1 MALTPTLNIAL
12 KAARRAAAIM
22 NRAALDLNRVAV
34 AQKGTHDFVTEV
46 DRACEKIIIDTL
58 KDAYPDYAVLAEESG
73 ESGNF
78 EEAEFCWIIDPLDGT
93 TNFIHGFPHYA
104 ISIALANAGQIQ
116 QALIFDPN
124 KNELFTATKGA
135 GAYLNEKRIRVSRRT
150 KLSEALIGTGFPY
163 KEFHKTPIFLNMLGE
178 LFKKCVGLRRP
189 GAASLDL
196 AYVAAGRYDGFFE
209 FGLKPWDIAA
219 GALLITEAGGLIA
232 TPEETEDFLKTGDII
247 AATPKIFAQLL
258 KIIQKSAVN
267 A

>member
-12 KAARRAAAIM
+12 KAARRAAGIM

-46 DRACEKIIIDTL
+46 DRQCEQIIIETL

-73 ESGNF
+73 ESGNV

-104 ISIALANAGQIQ
+104 ISIALANEGQIQ
-116 QALIFDPN
+116 QSLIFDPN

-150 KLSEALIGTGFPY
+150 KLSESLIGTGFPY
-163 KEFHKTPIFLNMLGE
+163 KEFEKTPIFLNMLGE
-178 LFKKCVGLRRP
+178 LFKQCVGLRRP

-219 GALLITEAGGLIA
+219 GTLLITEAGGLIA
-232 TPEETEDFLKTGDII
+232 TPDETEDFLKTGDIV

-258 KIIQKSAVN
+258 KIIQKSTVN
-267 A
+267 L

>member
-12 KAARRAAAIM
+12 KAARRAAGIM

-46 DRACEKIIIDTL
+46 DRQCEQIIIETL

-73 ESGNF
+73 ESGNV

-116 QALIFDPN
+116 QSLIFDPN

-150 KLSEALIGTGFPY
+150 KLSESLIGTGFPY
-163 KEFHKTPIFLNMLGE
+163 KEFEKTPIFLNMLGE
-178 LFKKCVGLRRP
+178 LFKQCVGLRRP

-219 GALLITEAGGLIA
+219 GTLLITEAGGLIA
-232 TPEETEDFLKTGDII
+232 TPDETEDFLKTGDIV

-258 KIIQKSAVN
+258 KTIQKSTVN
-267 A
+267 L